1 MTVPKLYLVT
11 VRDNAVEKVQ
21 TYRELAFIQKDW
33 LAKLNEESIYLLH
46 CGFLRPE
53 FSGNFKLSESFKGR
67 MLYSAS
73 SKWSL
78 PKTFNSSRETVASI
92 NVNAV
97 EMPLYLALDQWGYE
111 VKENDVESI
120 STVNSEVFTGDTKK
134 TIVEAAEAVLKEGK
148 KKLLN
153 KEEIYALIIENGYY
167 HFGEQKPVTVLNV
180 QLNRYTQG
188 TEYSRSAEPPMFGK
202 TNDGRFYLIGDGEIT
217 PSGWVSSIAE
227 EEPELFQHIQEY
239 GVCDESSYLAIRESL
254 PELLCAEVDQKRFE
268 QLRTTI
274 NQTDPSQL
282 LAIAPCWLLRRHIS
296 DLGLTVRAS
305 NVFLS
310 EGLALVSDIARLSL
324 VEIMCF
330 SNMGR
335 RSIKDICN
343 TIILKIE
350 QNVFENLNLK
360 TVNESLTGGIER
372 SVTATELGAV
382 SLAVQI
388 EKSPLIKHLTR
399 TLNELAEK
407 DRLVLCGRLGYKGKV
422 LTLEQVGQKL
432 DVTRER
438 VRQIQKK
445 YVTKIIA
452 KEYWDDVIGI
462 RIGQLLLE
470 RDGPLILEML
480 EIEDDW
486 FSGFGDNYIYLSSV
500 IQLFSENEIRVID
513 ADGRNVITRMTQN
526 DWDLLKVDVRKKLK
540 QKANEKQWVRE
551 DINQYMETCLFEYS
565 AQELTPILHEL
576 FDGDL
581 QYEGESSKALLVS
594 FGKTAESAVAAVL
607 AQAEK
612 PLHYSEI
619 AIRASDLLGKKV
631 EQRRAHGAV
640 SASGVWMFNRGTYGL
655 IDHCPIPESRRMN
668 IRSMVEQILYQSPIN
683 KQWHSKE
690 IIECIAKLFPI
701 LAKEI
706 NPYTL
711 RMCIEGSDKILF
723 LKRMVWARS
732 DSGME
737 VGDRIETVD
746 SFIQILEGEGK
757 PLSGQDLKVRL
768 SEIRGVADDMQIH
781 GNERLVAVGPNIWGL
796 SEWS

>member
-11 VRDNAVEKVQ
+11 IRDNAVEKVQ
-21 TYRELAFIQKDW
+21 TYRELAFLQKDW
-33 LAKLNEESIYLLH
+33 LAKNNDESTYLLH

-53 FSGNFKLSESFKGR
+53 FLGGCKLSESLKGR

-73 SKWSL
+73 LKWSL
-78 PKTFNSSRETVASI
+78 PKTFNSSREPVASI

-97 EMPLYLALDQWGYE
+97 EMPFYLALDQWGYE
-111 VKENDVESI
+111 VKESYVESI
-120 STVNSEVFTGDTKK
+120 STVNSEVFTGNAKK
-134 TIVEAAEAVLKEGK
+134 TIVAAAEAVLKEAN

-167 HFGEQKPVTVLNV
+167 HFGAQKPVSVLNV

-188 TEYSRSAEPPMFGK
+188 TEYFHSAETPVFGK
-202 TNDGRFYLIGDGEIT
+202 TNEGQFYLIGDAGIA

-227 EEPELFQHIQEY
+227 EEPELFQRIQEY
-239 GVCDESSYLAIRESL
+239 GICDESSYLAIRESL
-254 PELLCAEVDQKRFE
+254 PALLCAEVDQKRFE
-268 QLRTTI
+268 QLRTAI
-274 NQTDPSQL
+274 DQEDPAQILS
-282 LAIAPCWLLRRHIS
+282 IAPYWLLLRHIS

-305 NVFLS
+305 NVFLGA
-310 EGLALVSDIARLSL
+310 GLTLVSDIVRLSL
-324 VEIMCF
+324 ADIMRF
-330 SNMGR
+330 PNMGKG
-335 RSIKDICN
+335 SIKDICN
-343 TIILKIE
+343 AIILKIE
-350 QNVFENLNLK
+350 QNSFEGLNIK
-360 TVNESLTGGIER
+360 TANESLTDVVER
-372 SVTATELGAV
+372 PVTAAELGGLP
-382 SLAVQI
+382 LAAQI
-388 EKSPLIKHLTR
+388 ESLPLIKHLTR
-399 TLNELAEK
+399 TLEELSEK
-407 DRLVLCGRLGYKGKV
+407 DRLVLHGRLGYKGKV
-422 LTLEQVGQKL
+422 LTLEQVGEKL

-438 VRQIQKK
+438 VRQIQKR
-445 YVTKIIA
+445 YVTKIIT

-470 RDGPLILEML
+470 RDEPLILEML

-486 FSGFGDNYIYLSSV
+486 FSGFADNYIYLSSV
-500 IQLFSENEIRVID
+500 IQMFSENEIRVID

-540 QKANEKQWVRE
+540 QKANEKQWMRE

-565 AQELTPILHEL
+565 AQELTPILHEF
-576 FDGDL
+576 FDGYL
-581 QYEGESSKALLVS
+581 QYDGESPKALLVS

-619 AIRASDLLGKKV
+619 ALRASELLGNKV
-631 EQRRAHGAV
+631 EERRAHGAV
-640 SASGVWMFNRGTYGL
+640 NTADVWMFDRGTYGL
-655 IDHCPIPESRRMN
+655 IDHCPIPESRRMS

-690 IIECIAKLFPI
+690 IIECIAESFPI
-701 LAKEI
+701 LSKEI

-732 DSGME
+732 DSGMG
-737 VGDRIETVD
+737 VGDRIETID
-746 SFIQILEGEGK
+746 SFIEILEKEGK
-757 PLSGQDLKVRL
+757 PLSGQVLKAKL
-768 SEIRGVADDMQIH
+768 SEIRGVAGDMQIH